1 MSSFAPPTIG
11 DKYSGFVPPV
21 TGSQTTEVAR
31 DVFIPQIIVDPI
43 NIPEPAALPSTI
55 LSGDNPNDPT
65 PPVETQL
72 PAFKTAPPVLP
83 LMAPD
88 RNPQLADLNLTH
100 LPEVQDSP
108 PKGGNVTW

>member
-11 DKYSGFVPPV
+11 DVYSGTIPPV
-21 TGSQTTEVAR
+21 GRDITPANAR
-31 DVFIPQIIVDPI
+31 DVFIPPTIEDPLYVA
-43 NIPEPAALPSTI
+43 EPAALPSTI

-65 PPVETQL
+65 PPVENQL